1 MIPRASLSL
10 DPLHI
15 RGQYAY
21 SSCET
26 SETRLVLLAG
36 NVRCFRRLVES
47 SSLYVCVLPPLS
59 SLMFSYPIQHGHLRE
74 MLLETARDLGTKTR
88 TNTEWRS
95 LKTVAQSVDPITA
108 VMARK
113 SPVPSRQQSRQ
124 DGYGTGV
131 ASPTQKTAVK
141 VRPYAVTVR
150 RAALVVINSQRVAVE
165 LLDRRAAIYSD
176 RPSNVVV
183 CDIMT
188 GGYLMGHAHFG
199 ET

>member
-1 MIPRASLSL
+1 
-10 DPLHI
+10 
-15 RGQYAY
+15 
-21 SSCET
+21 
-26 SETRLVLLAG
+26 
-36 NVRCFRRLVES
+36 
-47 SSLYVCVLPPLS
+47 
-59 SLMFSYPIQHGHLRE
+59 MFSYPIQHGHLRE

-131 ASPTQKTAVK
+131 AGPTQKTAVK

-150 RAALVVINSQRVAVE
+150 RAALVQWI
-165 LLDRRAAIYSD
+165 
-176 RPSNVVV
+176 
-183 CDIMT
+183 
-188 GGYLMGHAHFG
+188 G
-199 ET
+199 